1 MNAEDPKKSCGDA
14 KPSVRFMPL
23 APILDVARVFESG
36 AAKYGLRNWEAQP
49 IAYSTYYS
57 AIFRHLI
64 EWFECGEDADAE
76 SGQHPLAHVVASCLI
91 VMHSTE
97 RGTAVDD
104 RRQVEVKTGAQL

>member
-1 MNAEDPKKSCGDA
+1 MNNAEDPKKACGDA

-36 AAKYGLRNWEAQP
+36 AGKYGLRNWEAQP

-64 EWFECGEDADAE
+64 EWFECGEDADARKWAAPA
-76 SGQHPLAHVVASCLI
+76 SACHLVLPDCDAQHRARDGC
-91 VMHSTE
+91 
-97 RGTAVDD
+97 
-104 RRQVEVKTGAQL
+104 